1 MSDIKK
7 IKSLSAE
14 LVSKSSGTMV
24 APSEVIK
31 KIKVLAPE
39 AVTVLEQLM
48 VSSKADSVRLKA
60 ALEILAL
67 AGINKENVL
76 TIKTEVKDMHNEEID
91 TRLSDLLGMAAGAVL
106 DSEIKDITPTEEI
119 H

>member
-76 TIKTEVKDMHNEEID
+76 TIKTEVTDMDERQID
-91 TRLSDLLGMAAGAVL
+91 ERLADLLGMAGKTVIDGEA
-106 DSEIKDITPTEEI
+106 KEI

>member
-39 AVTVLEQLM
+39 AVNVLEQLM

-76 TIKTEVKDMHNEEID
+76 TIKTEVTDMDERQID
-91 TRLSDLLGMAAGAVL
+91 ERLADLLGMAGKTVIDGEA
-106 DSEIKDITPTEEI
+106 TEI

>member
-1 MSDIKK
+1 MSKDIKT

-14 LVSKSSGTMV
+14 LVSKSSGTML
-24 APSEVIK
+24 APQEVLK

-39 AVTVLEQLM
+39 AVNVLEQLM
-48 VSSKADSVRLKA
+48 VSSKADSVRLRA
-60 ALEILAL
+60 AMEILAL

-76 TIKTEVKDMHNEEID
+76 TIKTEVTDMDERQID
-91 TRLSDLLGMAAGAVL
+91 ERLADLLGMAGKTVI
-106 DSEIKDITPTEEI
+106 DGESKEI